1 MEQVA
6 HNSGLTEIAIV
17 ALAAMGCGIFME
29 RLRQPAI
36 VGYILAGI
44 LLGPSMFA
52 LVTDR
57 DQIDVL
63 AELGVLMLLYVVGME
78 LSLRAFRRI
87 WRIAMLTTI
96 IQIGASTGVM
106 LIFWQL
112 LDWPIGLAILL
123 GFVVALSS
131 TAVAIKVLS
140 DIGELR
146 TRTGTI
152 TVGVLIAQDLAVV
165 PMMLIVGALGAMN
178 TAGAGGEF
186 DWIAIPKI
194 VGSIAVLA
202 GLILYLSRG
211 KKISL
216 PFSAV
221 VAGHEDLKPLAA
233 LVFCFAA
240 ASLSGLFG
248 LSAAYGAF
256 IAGIIVGSSTER
268 HIMIEATKPIQSILM
283 MIFFLSIGLLL
294 DLGFIWDN
302 LGLVV
307 SLFLVVAVFK
317 TVLNV
322 GALRLLGQDWSHAFL
337 AGIMLT
343 QIGEFSFL
351 LSQIGVNS
359 GLISSND
366 SRIVVAVTVLSLAL
380 SPLYV
385 FTARRLQALAKE
397 GTTSAREIM
406 RTVYAPEAEI
416 VAETFDGARSSTLRT
431 ARLLAYRWRLLA
443 REIKRR
449 REARK
454 NPLIVGA
461 NPPPPSNENP
471 DPVIGE
477 EAVAKPGKSK
487 SDKPVKEKPKTQ
499 KTKRGAK
506 KKSRA

>member
-6 HNSGLTEIAIV
+6 HHSGLTEIAIV

-87 WRIAMLTTI
+87 WRIAMLTTL

-106 LIFWQL
+106 LIFWWL
-112 LDWPIGLAILL
+112 LDWPIGIAILL

-146 TRTGTI
+146 TRVGTI

-165 PMMLIVGALGAMN
+165 PMMLIVGALGAM
-178 TAGAGGEF
+178 TVAGAEGGF
-186 DWIAIPKI
+186 DWIAVPKI
-194 VGSIAVLA
+194 LASIALLA

-211 KKISL
+211 KKISI

-256 IAGIIVGSSTER
+256 IAGIVVGSSTER
-268 HIMIEATKPIQSILM
+268 HVMIEATKPIQSILM
-283 MIFFLSIGLLL
+283 MVFFLSIGLLL

-302 LGLVV
+302 LGLVM

-317 TVLNV
+317 TILNV
-322 GALRLLGQDWSHAFL
+322 GALRLLGQDWNNAFI
-337 AGIMLT
+337 AGVMLT

-351 LSQIGVNS
+351 LSQIGVGS

-385 FTARRLQALAKE
+385 FTARRLQALAEE
-397 GTTSAREIM
+397 GTTSAKEIM
-406 RTVYAPEAEI
+406 RAVYAPEAEV
-416 VAETFDGARSSTLRT
+416 VAETLDGARSSTRRT
-431 ARLLAYRWRLLA
+431 IRLLMYRWRLLV

-461 NPPPPSNENP
+461 NPQTPSNENP
-471 DPVIGE
+471 SP
-477 EAVAKPGKSK
+477 EAGVEGNPETAVMAEKKQTPKKKP
-487 SDKPVKEKPKTQ
+487 T
-499 KTKRGAK
+499 K

>member
-1 MEQVA
+1 MEHVA
-6 HNSGLTEIAIV
+6 QHSGLTEIAIV
-17 ALAAMGCGIFME
+17 ALVAMGCGIFME

-36 VGYILAGI
+36 VGYIVAGV
-44 LLGPSMFA
+44 LLGPSVLA

-87 WRIAMLTTI
+87 WRIAVLTAL

-106 LIFWQL
+106 LLFWQL
-112 LDWPIGLAILL
+112 FGWPIGLAILL

-131 TAVAIKVLS
+131 TAVAIKVLA
-140 DIGELR
+140 DMGELR

-165 PMMLIVGALGAMN
+165 PMMLIVSAMGAMN
-178 TAGAGGEF
+178 APGGDGGFE
-186 DWIAIPKI
+186 WIAIPKI

-216 PFSAV
+216 PFAAI

-256 IAGIIVGSSTER
+256 IAGILVGSSTER
-268 HIMIEATKPIQSILM
+268 HVMIEATKPIQSILM

-302 LGLVV
+302 IGTVV

-317 TVLNV
+317 TILNV
-322 GALRLLGQDWSHAFL
+322 GTLRMLGQDWQHAFL
-337 AGIMLT
+337 AGVMLT

-366 SRIVVAVTVLSLAL
+366 SRIVVAVTVLSLGL

-385 FTARRLQALAKE
+385 FTARRLQSLATE
-397 GTTSAREIM
+397 STQSAREIM
-406 RTVYAPEAEI
+406 RAVYAPEAEI
-416 VAETFDGARSSTLRT
+416 VAETFDGARSSTRRT
-431 ARLLAYRWRLLA
+431 WRLLSHRWKLLV
-443 REIKRR
+443 REVKKRR
-449 REARK
+449 EVRK
-454 NPLIVGA
+454 KPPSA
-461 NPPPPSNENP
+461 TEPPPPLSNE
-471 DPVIGE
+471 
-477 EAVAKPGKSK
+477 KPEPEPEVEVLEPPKK
-487 SDKPVKEKPKTQ
+487 QVNKPRP
-499 KTKRGAK
+499 
-506 KKSRA
+506 KKSAPRKRKSGA

>member
-6 HNSGLTEIAIV
+6 QHAGLTEIAIV
-17 ALAAMGCGIFME
+17 ALVAMGCGIFME

-36 VGYILAGI
+36 VGYILAGV
-44 LLGPSMFA
+44 LLGPSVFA

-57 DQIDVL
+57 DQIDLL

-78 LSLRAFRRI
+78 LSLRTFRHI
-87 WRIAMLTTI
+87 WRLAMLTAL
-96 IQIGASTGVM
+96 IQIGASIGVM

-131 TAVAIKVLS
+131 TAVAIKVLA
-140 DIGELR
+140 DMGELN

-165 PMMLIVGALGAMN
+165 PMMLIVGALGAMH
-178 TAGAGGEF
+178 APGGDGGF
-186 DWIAIPKI
+186 DWAAIPKI
-194 VGSIAVLA
+194 MGSIALLA

-211 KKISL
+211 KKISF
-216 PFSAV
+216 PFLSI

-240 ASLSGLFG
+240 ASLSGLLG

-256 IAGIIVGSSTER
+256 IAGIIIGSSTER
-268 HIMIEATKPIQSILM
+268 HVMIEATKPIQSILM

-302 LGLVV
+302 LGLVMA
-307 SLFLVVAVFK
+307 LFMVVAVFK

-337 AGIMLT
+337 AGVMLT

-366 SRIVVAVTVLSLAL
+366 SRIVVSVTVLSLAL

-397 GTTSAREIM
+397 STTSAREIM
-406 RTVYAPEAEI
+406 RAVYAPEAEI
-416 VAETFDGARSSTLRT
+416 VAETFDGARSSTVRT
-431 ARLLAYRWRLLA
+431 AKVLAHRWRLLVQ
-443 REIKRR
+443 EINRR
-449 REARK
+449 RAARK
-454 NPLIVGA
+454 NPMIVGA
-461 NPPPPSNENP
+461 SRSTPPSNENP
-471 DPVIGE
+471 EPENPEPDAPEKKVKKIQKK
-477 EAVAKPGKSK
+477 AVRKKTSSPDS
-487 SDKPVKEKPKTQ
+487 PEKKT
-499 KTKRGAK
+499 
-506 KKSRA
+506 RA

>member
-1 MEQVA
+1 MEQVT
-6 HNSGLTEIAIV
+6 HHSGLTEIALV

-44 LLGPSMFA
+44 LLGPSVFA

-63 AELGVLMLLYVVGME
+63 AELGVLLLLYVVGME

-87 WRIAMLTTI
+87 WRIAMLTTL
-96 IQIGASTGVM
+96 IQIGASIGMM

-112 LDWPIGLAILL
+112 FEWPIGLAILL

-131 TAVAIKVLS
+131 TAVAIKLLD

-146 TRTGTI
+146 TRTGSI

-178 TAGAGGEF
+178 APGGEGGF
-186 DWIAIPKI
+186 DWMAVPKI
-194 VGSIAVLA
+194 VLSIALLI

-216 PFSAV
+216 PFAAV

-240 ASLSGLFG
+240 ASVSGLFG

-256 IAGIIVGSSTER
+256 IAGIVVGSSTER
-268 HIMIEATKPIQSILM
+268 HAMIEATKPIQSILM

-302 LGLVV
+302 IGTVLT
-307 SLFLVVAVFK
+307 LFAVVAIFK
-317 TVLNV
+317 TILNV
-322 GALRLLGQDWSHAFL
+322 GALRLLGQDWQTAFM

-359 GLISSND
+359 GLISAND
-366 SRIVVAVTVLSLAL
+366 SRVVIAVTVLSLAL

-385 FTARRLQALAKE
+385 LTARRLQSLAKE
-397 GTTSAREIM
+397 STESAAVILRAI
-406 RTVYAPEAEI
+406 YAPEAEL
-416 VAETFDGARSSTLRT
+416 VADTFDGARSSTRRT
-431 ARLLAYRWRLLA
+431 AKMLSHRWKLAV
-443 REIKRR
+443 RELKRR
-449 REARK
+449 KEERK
-454 NPLIVGA
+454 NPVTVA
-461 NPPPPSNENP
+461 DAPPPSNENP
-471 DPVIGE
+471 EPEVSAPTEPSKAGE
-477 EAVAKPGKSK
+477 KKA
-487 SDKPVKEKPKTQ
+487 
-499 KTKRGAK
+499 AK
-506 KKSRA
+506 KPAAKRKSPSRKKKTGA

>member
-1 MEQVA
+1 VQ
-6 HNSGLTEIAIV
+6 HSGLTEIAIV
-17 ALAAMGCGIFME
+17 ALVAMGCGIFME

-44 LLGPSMFA
+44 LLGPSVFA

-87 WRIAMLTTI
+87 WRIAVLTTL

-112 LDWPIGLAILL
+112 FSWPIGLAILL

-131 TAVAIKVLS
+131 TAVAIKVLA
-140 DIGELR
+140 DMGELR

-178 TAGAGGEF
+178 TPNGDGGF
-186 DWIAIPKI
+186 DWIAVPKI
-194 VGSIAVLA
+194 LGSIAVLV

-211 KKISL
+211 KKITL
-216 PFSAV
+216 PFAAI

-233 LVFCFAA
+233 LVLCFAA

-268 HIMIEATKPIQSILM
+268 REMIEATKPIQSILM

-302 LGLVV
+302 LGLVF
-307 SLFLVVAVFK
+307 SLFLVVSVFK

-322 GALRLLGQDWSHAFL
+322 GALRLMGQDWQHAFL
-337 AGIMLT
+337 AGVMLT

-397 GTTSAREIM
+397 STNSAMEIM
-406 RTVYAPEAEI
+406 RTVYAPEAEL
-416 VAETFDGARSSTLRT
+416 VADTFDGARSSSRRTLRILT
-431 ARLLAYRWRLLA
+431 YRWKLLL
-443 REIKRR
+443 RELKRR
-449 REARK
+449 KAERK
-454 NPLIVGA
+454 NPFGSSR
-461 NPPPPSNENP
+461 PPAPDEPPEEQSTADLP
-471 DPVIGE
+471 DTGDTVVQSDLPE
-477 EAVAKPGKSK
+477 KPKKKPALRRKKTPLRTKK
-487 SDKPVKEKPKTQ
+487 SDKS
-499 KTKRGAK
+499 A
-506 KKSRA
+506 